1 MTDGD
6 DLSVAMSSATVNDS
20 EMWWRMLRWNEKWNS
35 VPPSDW
41 IERKSLFTP
50 TNSSSGYCFNSQSTR
65 NFLFF
70 HSHNDLP
77 WNIRKFLKNQLRE
90 FRFGE
95 NLKEIAP
102 WSTSSWSH
110 TDLRRLK
117 EGMVAAQVICEQ
129 IIPSFEKKWRQNWNV
144 TFVVAVAYGFMR
156 AITGSRGK
164 KMECNLFSG
173 GRKTATQQPIQYW
186 YKCLSFPENHSLQ
199 CCYSLSSSLP
209 SPPLPWTV
217 LVGVCTVLIA
227 ALGRCSVDCGTNRL
241 DTADRTTVS
250 ATHEFCDQ
258 CRGFVWMS
266 MELWFK
272 FVEYL
277 PTGCRINLNSGN

>member
-20 EMWWRMLRWNEKWNS
+20 EMWWRMLRRNEKWNS

-41 IERKSLFTP
+41 IERKSLFTS

-65 NFLFF
+65 NFLFL

-129 IIPSFEKKWRQNWNV
+129 IIPSFEKKWKQNWNV
-144 TFVVAVAYGFMR
+144 TFVVAVADGFMR

-164 KMECNLFSG
+164 KWNAIYFPVVGKLPRSSRSNIDINAWASPKTIHCNVVILFLRPCRRRLFLEQFWSAYAPCSSQHLDAVQLTVEQIDLI
-173 GRKTATQQPIQYW
+173 RRIVRLYPQHM
-186 YKCLSFPENHSLQ
+186 SFV
-199 CCYSLSSSLP
+199 
-209 SPPLPWTV
+209 T
-217 LVGVCTVLIA
+217 
-227 ALGRCSVDCGTNRL
+227 
-241 DTADRTTVS
+241 S
-250 ATHEFCDQ
+250 AE
-258 CRGFVWMS
+258 GS
-266 MELWFK
+266 
-272 FVEYL
+272 Y
-277 PTGCRINLNSGN
+277 GCQWNYDLNSWNICQPGAA